1 LKLEDKVGF
10 HMSGAMDKLEKYLL
24 EMDKV
29 DGADSRLLRQVA
41 YDRLQQA
48 IRHANLEAGD
58 PLSETRISKA
68 LGISRTPVREAL
80 QQLAQEGLVQIIPGR
95 AITVAA
101 PSIQE
106 VLEVVHVRELLEP
119 ELIRLAAEA
128 LPIEAQEI
136 LQSTLRDMEQAAAS
150 GDRTAWSRA
159 DNLFHE
165 TLSNYWPNRL
175 LGQLVLQARNRVHST
190 AIDEQTTDSRIIEC
204 TAEHQQVVEAIIA
217 HDPETAERLM
227 REHIM
232 QLRHSMFKRLVR
244 Y

>member
-1 LKLEDKVGF
+1 
-10 HMSGAMDKLEKYLL
+10 MASAMDKLEKYLL
-24 EMDKV
+24 EMVPV
-29 DGADSRLLRQVA
+29 DGADSRLLRQMA
-41 YDRLQQA
+41 YERLRDA
-48 IRHANLEAGD
+48 IRHADLQAGD

-128 LPIEAQEI
+128 LPAEALEI
-136 LQSTLRDMEQAAAS
+136 LRATMQEMEQAAAG
-150 GDRTAWSRA
+150 GDRSTWSRA
-159 DNLFHE
+159 DTVFHE
-165 TLSNYWPNRL
+165 TLSNFCPNHL
-175 LGQLVLQARNRVHST
+175 LGQLVLQARNRVHSV
-190 AIDEQTTDSRIIEC
+190 AIDDQTTDTRILEC
-204 TAEHQQVVEAIIA
+204 THEHKQVVEAIVA
-217 HDPETAERLM
+217 HDAATAERLM
-227 REHIM
+227 REHIQ